1 MAEDDKAKKAD
12 AKKDATY
19 EVRLL
24 KSMWDENGDRI
35 DPPETVNV
43 PVKQAIKMVKEGK
56 AEEID
61 E

>member
-24 KSMWDENGDRI
+24 KSMWDENGVRI
-35 DPPETVNV
+35 DPPEIVSV